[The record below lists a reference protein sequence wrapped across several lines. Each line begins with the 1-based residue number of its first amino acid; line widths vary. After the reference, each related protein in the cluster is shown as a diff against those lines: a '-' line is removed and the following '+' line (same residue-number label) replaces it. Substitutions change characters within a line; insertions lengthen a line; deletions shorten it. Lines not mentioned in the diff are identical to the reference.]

1 MFYHCVF
8 TARFSVRTGA
18 NGECTYI
25 GADQHSPS
33 ENHFSGSRTSRFVQ
47 KSSTFK
53 RNRKARKKNKI
64 VSHPLR
70 TQRKK
75 HVVLNA
81 SQYITTADISHKYW
95 RYAANNKRKRKLSH
109 LDGLH
114 ASADA
119 RKFRTN
125 KKRLINGIKIDS
137 SNDWHRTVIKV
148 SDLK

>member
-1 MFYHCVF
+1 MGNVP
-8 TARFSVRTGA
+8 TLARINIRRAKTILAAVELLVSCRKVQHLK
-18 NGECTYI
+18 EI
-25 GADQHSPS
+25 GKQ
-33 ENHFSGSRTSRFVQ
+33 E
-47 KSSTFK
+47 
-53 RNRKARKKNKI
+53 KKNKI

-75 HVVLNA
+75 HVVRNA
-81 SQYITTADISHKYW
+81 SQYITTADISHKYR

-119 RKFRTN
+119 RKFQTN

-137 SNDWHRTVIKV
+137 SND
-148 SDLK
+148 